1 MADPLLRNLTLLQLI
16 PRDPGRIATT
26 TLQEKL
32 AERGYV
38 IDLRSLQRDLKG
50 KLSQAFPICCD
61 DSERPY
67 RWYFDR
73 TSSSQLPAQDPG
85 SALALVMA
93 EEYLKDLMPPMVEHS
108 IAPLFNQAHQSLNA
122 ASSNR
127 LINWSNRV
135 RAIPVGKSLQQA
147 KVHDSV
153 WFKLSTA
160 LLNRQV
166 IEVVYLSRKKEEV
179 KTFRLHP
186 QGIVNRQ
193 HITYLLAMNGDYGDI
208 RQYALHRI
216 QSAECLNETCR
227 EFPDFNIDDY
237 IAQGGFAYRNSNELI
252 PLKIRV
258 RHDLAWMLSE
268 TPLSRDQVLFS
279 DPEDGWYQLEAQVPD
294 DGQTFWW
301 LQAQAARVDVLEPA
315 VWRDEI
321 MESALEIV
329 RRGTRNNAC

>member
-38 IDLRSLQRDLKG
+38 IDMRSLQRDLKG

-67 RWYFDR
+67 RWYYDR
-73 TSSSQLPAQDPG
+73 DASTNLPAQDPA

-93 EEYLKDLMPPMVEHS
+93 QEHLKDLMPPAVSHA
-108 IAPLFNQAHQSLNA
+108 IAPIFNQAHQALHA

-127 LINWSNRV
+127 LINWSSRV
-135 RAIPVGKSLQQA
+135 RAISGGKKLKQA
-147 KVHDSV
+147 QVQGEV
-153 WFKLSTA
+153 WYRLSNA

-166 IEVVYLSRKKEEV
+166 VEAVYLSRNKESV
-179 KTFRLHP
+179 KTFKLHP

-193 HITYLLAMNGDYGDI
+193 HVTYLLAMNGDYEDV

-216 QSAECLNETCR
+216 QSAECLEEPCR
-227 EFPDFNIDDY
+227 ESPNFDIDDY
-237 IAQGGFAYRNSNELI
+237 IAQGGFDYRNSSDT
-252 PLKIRV
+252 LKLKARV

-268 TPLSRDQVLFS
+268 TPLAESQVLTS
-279 DPEDGWYQLEAQVPD
+279 DPEEGWYQLEAEVPD

-301 LQAQAARVDVLEPA
+301 LLAQSARVDVLEPRH
-315 VWRDEI
+315 WREEI
-321 MESALEIV
+321 FKAAQEIV
-329 RRGTRNNAC
+329 QRGR

>member
-61 DSERPY
+61 DSDRPY
-67 RWYFDR
+67 RWYYDR
-73 TSSSQLPAQDPG
+73 AAVSHLPAQDPG

-93 EEYLKDLMPPMVEHS
+93 EAYLKDLMPPVVGHT
-108 IAPLFNQAHQSLNA
+108 IAPLFHQAHQSLHA

-127 LINWSNRV
+127 LINWSERV
-135 RAIPVGKSLQQA
+135 RAIPMGKSLQQA
-147 KVHDSV
+147 QVRESV
-153 WFKLSTA
+153 WFTLSSA

-166 IEVVYLSRKKEEV
+166 VEVVYLSRKKEEV

-193 HITYLLAMNGDYGDI
+193 HITYLLAMNGDYEDI

-216 QSAECLNETCR
+216 QSAECLDEACR

-258 RHDLAWMLSE
+258 RHDLTWMLSE
-268 TPLSRDQVLFS
+268 TPLSDDQVLLS
-279 DPEDGWYQLEAQVPD
+279 DPEEGWFQLEARVPD

-301 LQAQAARVDVLEPA
+301 LQAQSARVDVLEPT
-315 VWRDEI
+315 VWREEI
-321 MESALEIV
+321 LESALEIV
-329 RRGTRNNAC
+329 RRGARNSTC